1 MSVEGLIRD
10 RLGVPV
16 GERRLADLTT
26 WAIGGPALVAEAR
39 GEEEL
44 CSLLELLSSEGVA
57 RTVIGRGSNL
67 LAADSGCDGVVV
79 RLTGELAAFGV
90 ARSGEGFTVSAGGGA
105 PLPSMAGA
113 CCMRGAA
120 GLEFAVGI
128 PGTAGGGAFM
138 NAGAYGGCLADLVRR
153 VRLAGPRGQL
163 RTRGGG
169 EMGFGYRSS
178 WLQEGPLAGW
188 TVTGLELALP
198 AGDPVRLRRRGAEL
212 LAERRRK
219 YPLSLP
225 NAGSVFRRAEGAPPP
240 GWLVEQAGMKG
251 RSVGGA
257 RVSEVHANF
266 IVNAGGASSSDVR
279 RLICMVRER
288 VRDVFGVELRR
299 EVRYLGAP

>member
-1 MSVEGLIRD
+1 MSVEGLIRG
-10 RLGVPV
+10 RVGVPV

-39 GEEEL
+39 SEEEL
-44 CSLLELLSSEGVA
+44 CALLALLSSEGVP

-67 LAADSGCDGVVV
+67 LAADAGFDGVVV
-79 RLTGELAAFGV
+79 RLAGELAAFGV
-90 ARSGEGFTVSAGGGA
+90 EEDEEGFSAHAGGGA
-105 PLPSMAGA
+105 PLPSLAGV

-128 PGTAGGGAFM
+128 PGTAGGGVFM
-138 NAGAYGGCLADLVRR
+138 NAGAYGGCLADLVRA
-153 VRLAGPRGQL
+153 VRLVSPEGRLQARDGE
-163 RTRGGG
+163 

-188 TVTGLELALP
+188 TVTGLELALSP
-198 AGDPVRLRRRGAEL
+198 GDPVRLRRRGAEL
-212 LAERRRK
+212 LAERRGK
-219 YPLSLP
+219 YPLTLP

-240 GWLVEQAGMKG
+240 GWLVERAGMKG

-266 IVNAGGASSSDVR
+266 IVNSGGASSSDVR

-288 VRDVFGVELRR
+288 VREAFGVELGR
-299 EVRYLGAP
+299 EVRYLGSP

>member
-1 MSVEGLIRD
+1 VSVEGLIRD

-39 GEEEL
+39 SEEEL
-44 CSLLELLSSEGVA
+44 CALLELLSSEGMP

-67 LAADSGCDGVVV
+67 LAADSGFDGVVV
-79 RLTGELAAFGV
+79 RLSGELAAFGV
-90 ARSGEGFTVSAGGGA
+90 EENGEGFTVSAGGGA

-138 NAGAYGGCLADLVRR
+138 NAGAYGGCLADLVRT
-153 VRLAGPRGQL
+153 VRLVSPEGQL

-198 AGDPVRLRRRGAEL
+198 FGDPVRLRRRGSEL

-251 RSVGGA
+251 SSVGGA

>member
-1 MSVEGLIRD
+1 MSVKAL
-10 RLGVPV
+10 V
-16 GERRLADLTT
+16 GERLGMRLEERPLADLTT

-39 GEEEL
+39 REEEL
-44 CSLLELLSSEGVA
+44 CSLLELLSSKGVPHA
-57 RTVIGRGSNL
+57 VIGRGSNL
-67 LAADSGCDGVVV
+67 LAADSGYEGVVV
-79 RLTGELAAFGV
+79 RLAGRLAEFRLEEEDG
-90 ARSGEGFTVSAGGGA
+90 GFLLRAGGGA

-113 CCMRGAA
+113 CCMRGAS

-138 NAGAYGGCLADLVRR
+138 NAGAYGGCLADLVGA
-153 VRLAGPRGQL
+153 VRLAGPEGQ
-163 RTRGGG
+163 RQTRSRE
-169 EMGFGYRSS
+169 EMGFAYRTS

-198 AGDPVRLRRRGAEL
+198 AGDPGELRRRAAGL

-219 YPLSLP
+219 YPLFLP
-225 NAGSVFRRAEGAPPP
+225 NAGSVFRRPEGARPP
-240 GWLVEQAGMKG
+240 GWLVEHAGMKG
-251 RSVGGA
+251 RTLGGA

-299 EVRYLGAP
+299 EVRFLGAP

>member
-1 MSVEGLIRD
+1 MSVDALIRE
-10 RLGVPV
+10 RLGIPV
-16 GERRLADLTT
+16 EERRMAELTT
-26 WAIGGPALVAEAR
+26 WDIGGPALVAEACR
-39 GEEEL
+39 EEEL
-44 CSLLELLSSEGVA
+44 CSLLELLSVEGVP
-57 RTVIGRGSNL
+57 RTVIGKGSNL
-67 LAADSGCDGVVV
+67 LAADSGYQGVVI
-79 RLTGELAAFGV
+79 RLTGELAAFGFSE
-90 ARSGEGFTVSAGGGA
+90 SGEGFTVIAGGGA

-138 NAGAYGGCLADLVRR
+138 NAGAYGGCLADLIRV
-153 VRLAGPRGQL
+153 VRLAGPLGQL
-163 RTRGGG
+163 RTRAGD
-169 EMGFGYRSS
+169 EMGFDYRSS

-198 AGDPVRLRRRGAEL
+198 AGEPGPLRRRAAGL

-225 NAGSVFRRAEGAPPP
+225 NAGSVFRRAEGARPP
-240 GWLVEQAGMKG
+240 GWLVEHAGMKG

-288 VRDVFGVELRR
+288 VKDMFGVELHR